1 MVIVINIIILNIDV
15 WVLEV
20 LEIVVIEVVVNLD
33 LFKKIVVVFEDIIVI
48 RELINIMDI
57 I

>member
-1 MVIVINIIILNIDV
+1 MNIDV

>member
-1 MVIVINIIILNIDV
+1 MNIDV

-33 LFKKIVVVFEDIIVI
+33 LFKNIVVVFEDIIVI

>member
-1 MVIVINIIILNIDV
+1 MNIDV

-48 RELINIMDI
+48 RELINIIDI

>member
-1 MVIVINIIILNIDV
+1 MNIDV

-20 LEIVVIEVVVNLD
+20 LEIVVIEVFVNLD

>member
-1 MVIVINIIILNIDV
+1 MNIDI

-33 LFKKIVVVFEDIIVI
+33 LFKNIVVVFEDIIVI

>member
-1 MVIVINIIILNIDV
+1 MVIVININILNIDV

>member
-1 MVIVINIIILNIDV
+1 MNIDI